1 MKHIFT
7 IFILIVVNCY
17 LLAQGPL
24 PPKTAYPLNTRQ
36 IHSGH
41 SLTDPL
47 FGQPWPGQYVTLMSR
62 LRNTWAGDDIG
73 KSTIPGSPMWWRWEN
88 SSGYPDARH
97 NINEFELL
105 SITEVAGLCYEG
117 GSTQG
122 WYLDCIQDQRNW
134 LSTWTN
140 HAWNN
145 GNNGQGAATLLWTN
159 WVNIDGS
166 DGPFRQMLDNLNP
179 EWERM
184 QDYANEHRPAGA
196 PPVYMIPGNRIMAR
210 LYDDVQQGIVPGIS
224 QFSDFFE
231 DNIHVNNLG
240 NYAIAMIHYACI
252 YNTSPL
258 GLDHELIDNPAPG
271 TLMPSQ
277 ALATYLQ
284 NMVWDV
290 VTSYAA
296 RTGVYQI
303 LNTTITQF
311 DASPRENLVQLQ
323 LQWDFTEKPLSI
335 SLEHS
340 GKNQQ
345 YRTIRQ
351 LSQRE
356 ISQKS
361 LEYIHESPYEGNNY
375 YRLNIQDAT
384 GQIKHSPIV
393 HVHFQANKY
402 TIHPNPVSQTLYLT
416 GDFKVAPIVTLK
428 NLQGQILHHQE
439 NVTQLEM
446 GHIPPGLYILEI
458 GRDGNFNVE
467 KVLVKR

>member
-7 IFILIVVNCY
+7 VSLTIFSLWY
-17 LLAQGPL
+17 TMGQDPL
-24 PPKTAYPLNTRQ
+24 PPKTAYPLDIKQ

-88 SSGYPDARH
+88 SSGYPDARQ
-97 NINEFELL
+97 NINEFALL

-140 HAWNN
+140 YAWNN
-145 GNNGQGAATLLWTN
+145 GNSGQGAATLLWTN

-184 QDYANEHRPAGA
+184 QDFANNNRPLGA
-196 PPVYMIPGNRIMAR
+196 PPVYMIPGNRMMAR
-210 LYDDVQQGIVPGIS
+210 LYDDVQAGLVPGIS
-224 QFSDFFE
+224 QFSDFFA

-240 NYAIAMIHYACI
+240 NFAIAMIHYACI
-252 YNTSPL
+252 YNASPV

-271 TLMPSQ
+271 TQMPSE
-277 ALATYLQ
+277 ALALYIQ

-290 VTSYAA
+290 VTSYAE
-296 RTGVYQI
+296 RTGVYQF

-311 DASPRENLVQLQ
+311 EAAPRENLVQLQ
-323 LQWDFTEKPLSI
+323 LKWDFTELPHRI
-335 SLEHS
+335 FLEHAA
-340 GKNQQ
+340 KDQQ
-345 YRTIRQ
+345 YRSIYQ
-351 LSQRE
+351 LSRE
-356 ISQKS
+356 EIKQKS
-361 LEYIHESPYEGNNY
+361 LLYLHEQPYEGDNY
-375 YRLNIQDAT
+375 YRLRIQNAT
-384 GQIKHSPIV
+384 GQEQYSPIV
-393 HVHFQANKY
+393 QVKFQHVNY
-402 TIHPNPVSQTLYLT
+402 RLYPNPVSQTLYLT
-416 GDFKVAPIVTLK
+416 GNFKRNPSLSIQ
-428 NLQGQILHHQE
+428 NLHGQTVLFQE
-439 NVTQLEM
+439 SSTQLDLSQL
-446 GHIPPGLYILEI
+446 PVGLYFLNIESN
-458 GRDGNFNVE
+458 GSHWVE
-467 KVLVKR
+467 KIVIHR